1 MVGSII
7 LSGNVSE
14 QNKYQNKTV
23 PSSEEFKVHIWFL
36 IQIHFKNSLASQTL
50 MLSNPSPMLEE
61 NLQFQVGDCCPG
73 AEQCWRLWKASLVA
87 LAEFPD
93 AQSLYLQLHE
103 TGGRTE
109 GGKKKKLKKHI
120 FHFYPIH
127 SASCLYNSKKSL
139 LKMKGNR
146 ITLFKIKQYF
156 VTLNFSLGFRSSN
169 KKCSKHSVEF

>member
-7 LSGNVSE
+7 LSGNVPE
-14 QNKYQNKTV
+14 QNEYQNKTV
-23 PSSEEFKVHIWFL
+23 LSSEEFKVHIWFL

-61 NLQFQVGDCCPG
+61 NLQLQVGYCRPG
-73 AEQCWRLWKASLVA
+73 AEQCWRLGKALLVA
-87 LAEFPD
+87 LTEFPD
-93 AQSLYLQLHE
+93 TQLRYYNYMKLE
-103 TGGRTE
+103 IGQKVE
-109 GGKKKKLKKHI
+109 KKKSKNI
-120 FHFYPIH
+120 FFNFYPIH

-156 VTLNFSLGFRSSN
+156 VTLNSSLGFRSSN
-169 KKCSKHSVEF
+169 KNSLKHSVKF